1 MIISINSVY
10 VQVRKPFCRH
20 ENTLKTLFITKSY
33 QSTSSNTFKPPA
45 VYSCIRCKYTKRSL
59 LYS

>member
-1 MIISINSVY
+1 MYKSGNHCVDMRIHWKHFY
-10 VQVRKPFCRH
+10 H
-20 ENTLKTLFITKSY
+20 KSY

-45 VYSCIRCKYTKRSL
+45 VYSCFRCKYTKRSL